1 MMAGQQA
8 VFDLEGATCAS
19 CAFAIE
25 HIGRKIDGIDSIR
38 VDAKRH
44 EIIVDYHGDNEA
56 LEQIPKIV
64 DTLGYRA
71 VRKE

>member
-1 MMAGQQA
+1 MAKQQA
-8 VFDLEGATCAS
+8 VFDLEGATCVS
-19 CAFAIE
+19 CAFTIE
-25 HIGRKIDGIDSIR
+25 HIGRKIDGIDSVR
-38 VDAKRH
+38 VDAGKR

-64 DTLGYRA
+64 DKLGYRA

>member
-1 MMAGQQA
+1 MAGQQA
-8 VFDLEGATCAS
+8 VFDLAGATCAS
-19 CAFAIE
+19 CAFA
-25 HIGRKIDGIDSIR
+25 
-38 VDAKRH
+38 
-44 EIIVDYHGDNEA
+44 IVDYHGDNEA